1 MSKHAAKLAIK
12 LIYDKKVEMLMK
24 GIVPATDFITAITN
38 RKTGE
43 TIRTGR
49 PLSHIEVCEIEG
61 IDQLLF
67 MTDVA
72 VNLYPTLEDKMHITY
87 NVIEISNALG
97 INNPKVA
104 VLSATELV
112 NPALQSAL
120 DSYELVLMN
129 EKAAIRGYI
138 VDGSLSLD
146 MAISKKACIKK
157 NATDRKINGDAD
169 VLFPSVESHSI
180 AWQFLMYTSRHLAA
194 HMLVDAKV
202 PIIMTGRA
210 DELESYIH
218 SMAIG
223 SLLCE
228 YFKEH

>member
-1 MSKHAAKLAIK
+1 MQK
-12 LIYDKKVEMLMK
+12 
-24 GIVPATDFITAITN
+24 
-38 RKTGE
+38 
-43 TIRTGR
+43 
-49 PLSHIEVCEIEG
+49 VCEIEG

-67 MTDVA
+67 MTDGA

-157 NATDRKINGDAD
+157 NVTDRKINGDAD

-194 HMLVDAKV
+194 HMLVGAKV
-202 PIIMTGRA
+202 PFIMTGRA

>member
-1 MSKHAAKLAIK
+1 
-12 LIYDKKVEMLMK
+12 
-24 GIVPATDFITAITN
+24 
-38 RKTGE
+38 
-43 TIRTGR
+43 
-49 PLSHIEVCEIEG
+49 
-61 IDQLLF
+61 
-67 MTDVA
+67 
-72 VNLYPTLEDKMHITY
+72 
-87 NVIEISNALG
+87 
-97 INNPKVA
+97 
-104 VLSATELV
+104 
-112 NPALQSAL
+112 
-120 DSYELVLMN
+120 MN

-194 HMLVDAKV
+194 HMLVGAKV
-202 PIIMTGRA
+202 PFIMTGRA